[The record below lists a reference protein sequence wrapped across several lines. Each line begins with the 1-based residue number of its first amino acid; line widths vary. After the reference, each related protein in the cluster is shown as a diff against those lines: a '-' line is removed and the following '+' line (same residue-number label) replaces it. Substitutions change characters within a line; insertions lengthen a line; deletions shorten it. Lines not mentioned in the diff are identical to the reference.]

1 MAICDIAGL
10 KVDIRNMTGRTG
22 KQAQP
27 YLAENQDEK
36 NVDIVIDVSPE
47 RVEAAKKEHP
57 ELNSDAA
64 SLIMHSGGRHRI
76 CFFGGQRNR
85 QINTHI
91 AVAETLRRPRAYGK

>member
-36 NVDIVIDVSPE
+36 MWI
-47 RVEAAKKEHP
+47 
-57 ELNSDAA
+57 L
-64 SLIMHSGGRHRI
+64 L
-76 CFFGGQRNR
+76 
-85 QINTHI
+85 
-91 AVAETLRRPRAYGK
+91 

>member
-47 RVEAAKKEHP
+47 RVEAAKKNTR
-57 ELNSDAA
+57 NSTA
-64 SLIMHSGGRHRI
+64 MTG
-76 CFFGGQRNR
+76 
-85 QINTHI
+85 NTC
-91 AVAETLRRPRAYGK
+91 